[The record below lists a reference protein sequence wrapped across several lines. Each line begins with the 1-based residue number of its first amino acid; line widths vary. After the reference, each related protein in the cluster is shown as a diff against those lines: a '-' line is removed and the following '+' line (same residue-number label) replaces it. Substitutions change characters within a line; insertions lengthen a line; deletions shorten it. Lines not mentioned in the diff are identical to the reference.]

1 MLKAKKNDALFYE
14 SYTEAK
20 GRFYEH
26 FMSKM
31 KQIAGLKET
40 SYIRAFNEFK
50 TDRLNFEFAIDISL
64 LPEYFSVPGGYH
76 ENAMIVSLFNAVL
89 SEKKQTDVFHSW
101 AEMCKDD
108 GKFGMQHCV

>member
-1 MLKAKKNDALFYE
+1 MFCD

-31 KQIAGLKET
+31 KQIAGLMKT
-40 SYIRAFNEFK
+40 SDIKAFNAFQR
-50 TDRLNFEFAIDISL
+50 DRPNFQFAIDISL

-76 ENAMIVSLFNAVL
+76 ELTLIVSLFNAVL
-89 SEKKQTDVFHSW
+89 AEKKTIEVFHSW
-101 AEMCKDD
+101 AEMCPND
-108 GKFGMQHCV
+108 GKLGMQNFLKLS

>member
-1 MLKAKKNDALFYE
+1 MFCD

-31 KQIAGLKET
+31 KQIAGLMKT
-40 SYIRAFNEFK
+40 SDIKAFNEFQR
-50 TDRLNFEFAIDISL
+50 DRPNFEFAIDISL

-76 ENAMIVSLFNAVL
+76 ELTLIVSLFNAVL
-89 SEKKQTDVFHSW
+89 AEKKTIEVFHSW
-101 AEMCKDD
+101 AEMCPND
-108 GKFGMQHCV
+108 GKLGMQNFLKLS